1 MCSED
6 QPAASQTSWRATP
19 DIRALEAVINII
31 IIIIIKVWQTFK
43 LINFL
48 NNIAGQLWLI

>member
-1 MCSED
+1 M
-6 QPAASQTSWRATP
+6 QWGPTSWRATP

-31 IIIIIKVWQTFK
+31 IIIIIIKVWQTFK

-48 NNIAGQLWLI
+48 SNIAGQLWLI